1 MLIRRV
7 CQAVAVTG
15 LLMVLTGC
23 AVNRATANLTPGADI
38 SKVKSIYVEKEEGD
52 DRNIDA
58 IIKTNLEKRGYTV
71 TTGESKKPPAPVDA
85 KLTYV
90 DKWMWDI
97 TMYMLELTITL
108 RDPKNDFPLAVGNSL
123 HTSLSRKSPD
133 EMVDEVLGNI
143 INAQKTDL
151 KTASQETKK

>member
-1 MLIRRV
+1 MLNHRLVNAFAIV
-7 CQAVAVTG
+7 G
-15 LLMVLTGC
+15 LLLTMTGC
-23 AVNRATANLTPGADI
+23 AVNKATASLTPGADI
-38 SKVKSIYVEKEEGD
+38 SKIKSIYVEKEEGD
-52 DRNIDA
+52 DRNIDV
-58 IIKTNLEKRGYTV
+58 IIKTDLEKRGYTV
-71 TTGESKKPPAPVDA
+71 TTGEAKKPSVPVDA

-123 HTSLSRKSPD
+123 HTSLTRKSPP
-133 EMVDEVLGNI
+133 EMVNEVIGNI

-151 KTASQETKK
+151 KTASQEIKQ